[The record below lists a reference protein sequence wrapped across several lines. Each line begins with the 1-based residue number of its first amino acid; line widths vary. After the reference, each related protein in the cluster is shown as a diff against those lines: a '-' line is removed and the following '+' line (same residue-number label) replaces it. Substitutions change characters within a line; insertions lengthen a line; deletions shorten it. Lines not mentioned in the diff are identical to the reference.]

1 MTLDLVEV
9 AKLAVQAAEEK
20 KAVRPVILDIQG
32 LSVIADY
39 FVIASGHSEKQVQ
52 SIATGVKDGL
62 EEAGVHVRGVEGYDQ
77 GRWVLIDAGDV
88 VIHIFHRDERD
99 FYDLERLWGDA
110 KTVGVQ

>member
-1 MTLDLVEV
+1 VTLDLVEV
-9 AKLAVQAAEEK
+9 AKLAVQAAEVK
-20 KAVRPVILDIQG
+20 KGRSARH
-32 LSVIADY
+32 
-39 FVIASGHSEKQVQ
+39 FRHSRSFRHRRLLCHCKRTFGKQVQ
-52 SIATGVKDGL
+52 SIATGVKDSL

>member
-1 MTLDLVEV
+1 MDLVEV

-62 EEAGVHVRGVEGYDQ
+62 EEAGVRVRGVEGYDQ